1 MTGLHTMIDKIKE
14 LLEIQ
19 RRDIKKMNL
28 ADDEIKDFVF
38 GEGDVVEQYLIE
50 NDIKEDDVNLEALRD
65 LQHAMVAGQGI

>member
-1 MTGLHTMIDKIKE
+1 MIDKIKE

>member
-65 LQHAMVAGQGI
+65 LQHAMAAGQGI